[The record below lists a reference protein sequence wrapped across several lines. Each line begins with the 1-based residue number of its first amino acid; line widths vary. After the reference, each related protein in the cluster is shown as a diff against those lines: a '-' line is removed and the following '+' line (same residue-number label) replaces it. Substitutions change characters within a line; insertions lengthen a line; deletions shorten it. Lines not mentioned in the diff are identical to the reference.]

1 MNPRDNRF
9 ISLFSVGLRLTVAF
23 LWVLSS
29 ALSSTAYAQRE
40 ASDTLVVDTTTDD
53 NTPAF
58 QVCTT
63 AANDCSLRGAIS
75 KANADTTNTYTIQVP
90 AGNYV
95 LTLNGINEDS
105 NATGDLD
112 ILCNLTILGAGANL
126 TTVDGNQMD
135 RVVHI
140 QGVVT
145 VEIAAIKIT
154 GGMTG
159 SGAYGGSEDG
169 GGIYIQG
176 SLFTDDPIVTL
187 TDMAIVNNATGS
199 NYPDRGAGDGGG
211 INIDFGALTLTNST
225 VSNNTAGFGA
235 AGEYGGSGGGIYNWR
250 GQLAIT
256 DSTISD
262 NMAGDGGS
270 GSNDGGDGGGLY
282 NYSDFPVT
290 IAASTI
296 SGNTTGD
303 GGSGGSSSGGYGGGG
318 GGIYNDGFL
327 TVTHSAIISNTT
339 GYGGL
344 GSPMGLFGQGA
355 GIYNIETLNIENS
368 SVSGNTSV
376 GHAGGIYNSSGE
388 LAVSHSIIS
397 DNVAQFDGG
406 GLYLSH
412 STAVVEGNTIQNNRA
427 VTGNAMHGGGGFYI
441 SQQSAVTL
449 TNNIITDN
457 RICNGACLY
466 VYGPGI
472 YLEYSTLQMTH
483 GTVARNSGGDGA
495 GIHATYSYV
504 YPDGRLYS
512 TAIVTNTIIVSQSI
526 GIRVEKSFATLNAML
541 WGSAEW
547 ANGSNWSGSGAV
559 TPGTIHI
566 MGDPGFVAPDSSD
579 YHIGLA
585 SAARDEGV
593 ATDVRTDIDGES
605 RSFGSKPDLGADELA
620 LTLSVTKVGPGAALP
635 GELITYTLTVTNRGV
650 FPATDVVITDS
661 LPVGSQYGSGGTL
674 LPGDVVSWAIP
685 SLAAG
690 SSVQVQFAVSATQTI
705 TNADYRVSC
714 AEGVSAAGD
723 QAVITSVSHKIY
735 LPLTLH

>member
-176 SLFTDDPIVTL
+176 SIFTDDPIVTL

-262 NMAGDGGS
+262 NMAGDGG
-270 GSNDGGDGGGLY
+270 
-282 NYSDFPVT
+282 FW
-290 IAASTI
+290 
-296 SGNTTGD
+296 
-303 GGSGGSSSGGYGGGG
+303 
-318 GGIYNDGFL
+318 
-327 TVTHSAIISNTT
+327 
-339 GYGGL
+339 
-344 GSPMGLFGQGA
+344 
-355 GIYNIETLNIENS
+355 
-368 SVSGNTSV
+368 
-376 GHAGGIYNSSGE
+376 
-388 LAVSHSIIS
+388 
-397 DNVAQFDGG
+397 
-406 GLYLSH
+406 
-412 STAVVEGNTIQNNRA
+412 
-427 VTGNAMHGGGGFYI
+427 
-441 SQQSAVTL
+441 QQ
-449 TNNIITDN
+449 
-457 RICNGACLY
+457 
-466 VYGPGI
+466 
-472 YLEYSTLQMTH
+472 
-483 GTVARNSGGDGA
+483 
-495 GIHATYSYV
+495 
-504 YPDGRLYS
+504 
-512 TAIVTNTIIVSQSI
+512 
-526 GIRVEKSFATLNAML
+526 
-541 WGSAEW
+541 
-547 ANGSNWSGSGAV
+547 
-559 TPGTIHI
+559 
-566 MGDPGFVAPDSSD
+566 
-579 YHIGLA
+579 
-585 SAARDEGV
+585 
-593 ATDVRTDIDGES
+593 
-605 RSFGSKPDLGADELA
+605 
-620 LTLSVTKVGPGAALP
+620 
-635 GELITYTLTVTNRGV
+635 
-650 FPATDVVITDS
+650 
-661 LPVGSQYGSGGTL
+661 
-674 LPGDVVSWAIP
+674 
-685 SLAAG
+685 
-690 SSVQVQFAVSATQTI
+690 
-705 TNADYRVSC
+705 
-714 AEGVSAAGD
+714 
-723 QAVITSVSHKIY
+723 
-735 LPLTLH
+735 